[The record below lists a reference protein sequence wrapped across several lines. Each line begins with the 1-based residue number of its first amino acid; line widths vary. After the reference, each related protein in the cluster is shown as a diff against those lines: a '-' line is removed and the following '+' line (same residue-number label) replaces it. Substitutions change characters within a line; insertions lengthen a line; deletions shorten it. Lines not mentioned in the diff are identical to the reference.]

1 MSKEQPSITDILA
14 TLEQFET
21 AVANTAPV
29 IASYYK
35 QLRAGGISVELAE
48 QLVMDW
54 HHIFWMS
61 QFPSKYE

>member
-1 MSKEQPSITDILA
+1 MNNNPNINDIIA
-14 TLEQFET
+14 MLEQFET

-35 QLRAGGISVELAE
+35 QLIEGGIPVELAG

-54 HHIFWMS
+54 HHTFWTS